1 MRKLVSLVA
10 LIALV
15 GFAYT
20 PTFAKD
26 DAKEVTLKGTA
37 VCAKC
42 ELKETDKCQDALK
55 VKEDGK
61 DVVYLLADNAVAKKF
76 HKTICQAP
84 KEDVTV
90 IGTVSEKDG
99 KKIITATKIES

>member
-10 LIALV
+10 LAALV
-15 GFAYT
+15 GFSYA
-20 PTFAKD
+20 PAFAKE
-26 DAKEVTLKGTA
+26 DAKEVKLKGTA

-42 ELKETDKCQDALK
+42 ELKETEKCQDALK

-61 DVVYLLADNAVAKKF
+61 EVVYLLTDNAVAKKF
-76 HKTICQAP
+76 HGTICKTT

-90 IGTVSEKDG
+90 TGTVSEKDG
-99 KKIITATKIES
+99 KKIITATKID

>member
-10 LIALV
+10 LFALV
-15 GFAYT
+15 AFVT

-26 DAKEVTLKGTA
+26 DDAKEVKLKGTA

-42 ELKETDKCQDALK
+42 ELKETEKCQDALK

-61 DVVYLLADNAVAKKF
+61 EVVYLLADNEVAKKF
-76 HKTICQAP
+76 HGKVCKAP
-84 KEDVTV
+84 KDDVTV
-90 IGTVSEKDG
+90 VGTVSEKDG

>member
-10 LIALV
+10 LVALV
-15 GFAYT
+15 GFAT

-26 DAKEVTLKGTA
+26 DAKEVKLKGTA

-42 ELKETDKCQDALK
+42 ELHETEKCQDALK

-61 DVVYLLADNAVAKKF
+61 EVVYLLTDNDVAKKF
-76 HKTICQAP
+76 HGKVCHGP
-84 KEDVTV
+84 KDDVTV
-90 IGTVSEKDG
+90 TGTVSEKDG
-99 KKIITATKIES
+99 KKIITATEIK